1 MSAIIIKNADEIAL
15 MRQSGKLLAQ
25 VFKMLEDVVKP
36 GVSTLEINERV
47 EDYIVNEL
55 HARPASKGQYGYKF
69 ALNSSINE
77 VVCHGIP
84 DKARKL
90 TASDIINVDITLEKD
105 GFIADSSTTFV
116 MPGASRKTQKLVKTT
131 YKAMWAGIKE
141 VRPGA
146 RLGDVGAAIQ
156 QVAENSG
163 YSIVRDYCGHGIG
176 RDMHEGPSVMHFG
189 KRGTGVLLKAGMT
202 FTIEPM
208 VNAGTE
214 LTVTKEDGWTVE
226 TLDRKPSAQWEH
238 TVLVTS
244 TGFEVLTLREGER
257 VPG

>member
-1 MSAIIIKNADEIAL
+1 MSAIIIKNAEEIAL
-15 MRQSGKLLAQ
+15 MRHSGKLLAQ
-25 VFKMLEDVVKP
+25 VFEMLENVVKP
-36 GVSTLEINERV
+36 GVSTLQINDRAE
-47 EDYIVNEL
+47 EYIVNEL
-55 HARPASKGQYGYKF
+55 KSRPASKGQYGFKF
-69 ALNSSINE
+69 ALNTSVNE

-84 DKARKL
+84 VQTRRL
-90 TASDIINVDITLEKD
+90 NSTDIINVDITLEKD
-105 GFIADSSTTFV
+105 GYIADSSTTFV
-116 MPGASRKTQKLVKTT
+116 LPNASRAAQKLVKTT

-156 QVAENSG
+156 QVAETAG
-163 YSIVRDYCGHGIG
+163 YSIVKDYCGHGIG

-189 KRGTGVLLKAGMT
+189 KKGTGTLLKEGMT

-214 LTVTKEDGWTVE
+214 LTVTMEDGWTVE
-226 TLDRKPSAQWEH
+226 TLDRNLSAQWEH

-244 TGFEVLTLREGER
+244 YGFEVLTLRPNESI
-257 VPG
+257 PG